1 MANFPMDMDGVRAIL
16 STYRDVHDT
25 EANGLSAASQNLRSK
40 LHQKNKNLESELDHL
55 KEKYL
60 ILQRELINRDKK
72 LELLNNQLIDQTVY
86 AAKLQED
93 FENALEQLNPCHKEL
108 KSGYRQG

>member
-1 MANFPMDMDGVRAIL
+1 MSIEMDGARAIL

-25 EANGLSAASQNLRSK
+25 PQANASAQIVRSK
-40 LHQKNKNLESELDHL
+40 LQQKNKNLESELNSL

-72 LELLNNQLIDQTVY
+72 LATLNNQLIDKTIY
-86 AAKLQED
+86 MTRLQED
-93 FENALEQLNPCHKEL
+93 FENAIEQLGTKP
-108 KSGYRQG
+108 

>member
-1 MANFPMDMDGVRAIL
+1 MSIEMDGARTIL

-25 EANGLSAASQNLRSK
+25 PQANVSAQTIRLK
-40 LHQKNKNLESELDHL
+40 LQQKNRKLESELNML

-72 LELLNNQLIDQTVY
+72 LETLNNKLIDKTIHMTR
-86 AAKLQED
+86 LEED
-93 FENALEQLNPCHKEL
+93 FENAIEQLGT
-108 KSGYRQG
+108 KS

>member
-1 MANFPMDMDGVRAIL
+1 MSIEMDGARAIL

-25 EANGLSAASQNLRSK
+25 PQANVSAQTIRLK
-40 LHQKNKNLESELDHL
+40 LQQKNRKLESELNTL

-72 LELLNNQLIDQTVY
+72 LETLNNKLIDKTIHMTR
-86 AAKLQED
+86 LEED
-93 FENALEQLNPCHKEL
+93 FENAIEQLGT
-108 KSGYRQG
+108 KS